1 MLQQKMED
9 RYCVYEK
16 DKKDWCEK
24 VDEVQKEM
32 HLMKTRHIDETAV
45 MNTEILRREEEIDI
59 LHKENQR
66 LREAVIHWEQSSI
79 CAAQQN
85 E

>member
-1 MLQQKMED
+1 MED

-32 HLMKTRHIDETAV
+32 HLMKTRHIDEIAV
-45 MNTEILRREEEIDI
+45 MNTEILRRE
-59 LHKENQR
+59 
-66 LREAVIHWEQSSI
+66 
-79 CAAQQN
+79 
-85 E
+85 